1 MQQVDADETHPLDA
15 TAQLGQLDCTV
26 RPTAYGLFEPA
37 SRRHGGFCVPTDRER
52 CGKQAAGNSGERSAS
67 A

>member
-1 MQQVDADETHPLDA
+1 MQEVDADETHPLDA

-37 SRRHGGFCVPTDRER
+37 SRRHGGFCVRRDRER